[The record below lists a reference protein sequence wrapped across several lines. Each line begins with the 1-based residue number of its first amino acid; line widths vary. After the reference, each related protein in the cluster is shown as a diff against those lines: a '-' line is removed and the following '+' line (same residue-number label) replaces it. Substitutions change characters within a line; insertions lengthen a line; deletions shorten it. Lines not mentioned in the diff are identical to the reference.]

1 MKVKEL
7 KTESEWLQGYT
18 VMKQLRTHLQKEDY
32 MGLLREMSRG
42 GYRQFALIV
51 DDEVVSVIGFTPGIN
66 LYYGKHLFV
75 NDLVTRRDCRSKGYG
90 EQLLDFI
97 HRLAVELGCE
107 RVALSSGLVRKDAHR
122 FYTEKMGYDRVS
134 FMFVKML

>member
-7 KTESEWLQGYT
+7 KTESEWLQGYA
-18 VMKQLRTHLQKEDY
+18 VMKQLRTHLCNDDY
-32 MGLLREMSRG
+32 MELLCKMSRS
-42 GYRQFALIV
+42 GYRQFALVV

-75 NDLVTRRDCRSKGYG
+75 HDLVTRSDCRSKGYG
-90 EQLLDFI
+90 GQLLDFI